1 MRGGAFPAISLA
13 ALVIA
18 GGSSA
23 RPVLVGP
30 SVLVSSAPT
39 SRAHPGL
46 PTGLF
51 RVTPRGKVQALL
63 AGDVSPVSVAATGA
77 AVGYPPDPRA
87 RHLVLAASASRT
99 VLPHAEAGGG
109 CAALSP
115 DGSLVAYVTGT
126 SSYVQPSRHLLY
138 TRIQGTLW
146 VAETANLDRLRAV
159 QAGSFATSECPQW
172 SPTGNRL
179 AYFAQQA
186 EPVWALT
193 VYDHGAVHV
202 VANVR
207 TPVPSAHD
215 RSFAWS
221 REGRLA
227 YMRGRDLFV
236 GTRRL
241 GRQILNRLSPR
252 ATTEYNRAL
261 AVSPNGRL
269 VAASFGFRTGIF
281 RLDGTVARITSG
293 HLRDWSG
300 NAGVLTNG
308 LDGLIP
314 TLFRV
319 PVRGRVVALARH
331 FKTPVVADPGGAW
344 FAYALVA
351 KKQLVFRR
359 PNGSLLRTVR
369 LAFVPEVV
377 AAAGKGGRINYPH
390 GSY

>member
-1 MRGGAFPAISLA
+1 M
-13 ALVIA
+13 A

-87 RHLVLAASASRT
+87 GPLVLAASASRT

-179 AYFAQQA
+179 AYFAPQA

-193 VYDHGAVHV
+193 VYDHGAL
-202 VANVR
+202 
-207 TPVPSAHD
+207 PV
-215 RSFAWS
+215 
-221 REGRLA
+221 G
-227 YMRGRDLFV
+227 
-236 GTRRL
+236 
-241 GRQILNRLSPR
+241 
-252 ATTEYNRAL
+252 
-261 AVSPNGRL
+261 
-269 VAASFGFRTGIF
+269 
-281 RLDGTVARITSG
+281 
-293 HLRDWSG
+293 
-300 NAGVLTNG
+300 
-308 LDGLIP
+308 
-314 TLFRV
+314 
-319 PVRGRVVALARH
+319 
-331 FKTPVVADPGGAW
+331 ADPGGAW
-344 FAYALVA
+344 FGYAPVA

-359 PNGSLLRTVR
+359 PDGSLLRTVR

>member
-1 MRGGAFPAISLA
+1 MGARQAAHVALARLLLDAQAELLHALDELVEAPARQHVVEGATA
-13 ALVIA
+13 ARML
-18 GGSSA
+18 GHFQ
-23 RPVLVGP
+23 
-30 SVLVSSAPT
+30 T
-39 SRAHPGL
+39 
-46 PTGLF
+46 
-51 RVTPRGKVQALL
+51 LL

-77 AVGYPPDPRA
+77 AVGYPPDPHS

-186 EPVWALT
+186 APVWALT

-261 AVSPNGRL
+261 ELQPNNASAREACAAVYRRRGEWERSLADFQRAQELDPLR
-269 VAASFGFRTGIF
+269 VANWLAIH
-281 RLDGTVARITSG
+281 G
-293 HLRDWSG
+293 HL
-300 NAGVLTNG
+300 AA
-308 LDGLIP
+308 

-344 FAYALVA
+344 FAYAPVA

-359 PNGSLLRTVR
+359 PDGSLLRTVR